1 MGTKG
6 HDMDD
11 ALKATLTELWASLTD
26 EQKAK
31 AEACTTM
38 EELLAFAG
46 EEKIELPDDLMDE
59 VAGGYV
65 YYSME
70 EKHFEVID
78 DWSGDV
84 MATNFGTYE
93 EAEAKAQELRQ
104 STESIGWDK
113 VQKLRQGRHC

>member
-1 MGTKG
+1 MENNQLNETLEG
-6 HDMDD
+6 MWD
-11 ALKATLTELWASLTD
+11 ALSD
-26 EQKAK
+26 EQKERAR
-31 AEACTTM
+31 ACTTM

>member
-1 MGTKG
+1 MNNDQLNEAIKG
-6 HDMDD
+6 IWD
-11 ALKATLTELWASLTD
+11 SLTD
-26 EQKAK
+26 EQKERAS
-31 AEACTTM
+31 ACTTTQ
-38 EELLAFAG
+38 ELLAFAG
-46 EEKIELPDDLMDE
+46 EEKIELPDELMDE

-84 MATNFGTYE
+84 KATDFGTYE
-93 EAEAKAQELRQ
+93 EAAAKAQELRL
-104 STESIGWDK
+104 STESVGWDK